1 MTAPPGASLP
11 HAIDVQ
17 HVLLAIAVW
26 VLLTLGSLAIVLR
39 VVLAL
44 PADYFERAPVFRG
57 RWTAGRVAR
66 NLAGILVI
74 AVGIVLSVPGIPGQG
89 LLTVL
94 VGVLLVD
101 FPWRQRL
108 ERKLVT
114 RPGVLITVNRLRV
127 RFWRPPLRPPRP

>member
-1 MTAPPGASLP
+1 MTARLGASLV

-17 HVLLAIAVW
+17 HVVLALAVW

-44 PADYFERAPVFRG
+44 PADYFERASFSRE
-57 RWTAGRVAR
+57 RWTAGRIAR
-66 NLAGILVI
+66 NLTGVLII
-74 AVGIVLSVPGIPGQG
+74 GVGIVLSVPGIPGQG

-101 FPWRQRL
+101 FPRRRRL
-108 ERKLVT
+108 ERTLVA
-114 RPGVLITVNRLRV
+114 RRGVLIAVNRLRV
-127 RFWRPPLRPPRP
+127 RFGRPPLRPPRP